1 MCIRDSEYAEYLSLV
16 ARMQRID
23 MEHGGYLSHLS
34 KDDVM
39 AFYREELGIVGGT
52 PPQQGHPSESGK

>member
-1 MCIRDSEYAEYLSLV
+1 
-16 ARMQRID
+16 MQRID